1 MVYVI
6 FVIYNVTCTNVI
18 YNTIT
23 QYKQHSYIDLLHY
36 TVRTA
41 NRTQPVSLAV
51 VVAVAWRLSVYRR
64 DWNITHPYIIW
75 FGPRND
81 IYFYFRLSFIEIE
94 SIWRSFFFFINSSLL
109 ILIELNMNCR
119 TPPRIG
125 YPLVGACVRAIPTMG
140 TRQALFPKKP
150 EYATRMMYIWT
161 NHVAIAPREF
171 KQILY
176 RNRSRKKCGCIT
188 KYNSILPVHVCCVYG
203 AICKCV

>member
-18 YNTIT
+18 YNTIP
-23 QYKQHSYIDLLHY
+23 QYKQHSYIDLLHH

-94 SIWRSFFFFINSSLL
+94 SIWRSFFFFYQQFASDFDWVEHELPHATTYRISPGGRLCASNSNHGHEAGTVSEETW
-109 ILIELNMNCR
+109 ICYTYDVYMNQSCCYC
-119 TPPRIG
+119 TEG
-125 YPLVGACVRAIPTMG
+125 V
-140 TRQALFPKKP
+140 QANTLSESK
-150 EYATRMMYIWT
+150 
-161 NHVAIAPREF
+161 
-171 KQILY
+171 
-176 RNRSRKKCGCIT
+176 
-188 KYNSILPVHVCCVYG
+188 
-203 AICKCV
+203 

>member
-1 MVYVI
+1 MI
-6 FVIYNVTCTNVI
+6 WHKKWHLFLFSFI
-18 YNTIT
+18 
-23 QYKQHSYIDLLHY
+23 
-36 TVRTA
+36 
-41 NRTQPVSLAV
+41 
-51 VVAVAWRLSVYRR
+51 VYR
-64 DWNITHPYIIW
+64 DWV
-75 FGPRND
+75 D
-81 IYFYFRLSFIEIE
+81 LEK
-94 SIWRSFFFFINSSLL
+94 FFFFINSSLL

-203 AICKCV
+203 AICKCVQDSPNVHRSSYETAVSQWVSMKSTVANVLN